1 MKESTGTVSSVGT
14 EFVTD
19 ERKGNQKK
27 KKYKGSYFKNE
38 TSKINTS
45 YLLKISIFLNGI
57 TRACCQRE

>member
-27 KKYKGSYFKNE
+27 KSIKE
-38 TSKINTS
+38 VI
-45 YLLKISIFLNGI
+45 LKM
-57 TRACCQRE
+57 RPAR